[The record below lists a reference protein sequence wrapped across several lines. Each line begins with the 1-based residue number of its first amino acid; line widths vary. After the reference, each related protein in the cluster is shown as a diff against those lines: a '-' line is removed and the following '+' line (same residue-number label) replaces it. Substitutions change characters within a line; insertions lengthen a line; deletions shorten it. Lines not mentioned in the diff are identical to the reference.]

1 MKKVVFLLAGIL
13 LGLLFANIDVSL
25 AAAAGETSSGGS
37 GYLAAYQET
46 DPHPSQTSVW
56 STLAYLLSLLVVFAF
71 VLFLAY
77 MASRFLGSRFAAVT
91 SSNKEGKVL
100 ETMSLGG
107 NRSVCV
113 VEVAGNILML
123 GVTENSVSLLK
134 EITDPEE
141 IEYLRQKAVAAG
153 LREGEVPLFLS
164 EQFESMDQIS
174 KRIGNLFH
182 KKRK

>member
-37 GYLAAYQET
+37 GYLAAYQEA

-77 MASRFLGSRFAAVT
+77 MASRFLGSRFAAV
-91 SSNKEGKVL
+91 SSSKEGKIL

-107 NRSVCV
+107 SRSVCV
-113 VEVAGNILML
+113 VEIAGNILML

-141 IEYLRQKAVAAG
+141 MEYLRQKAVAAG
-153 LREGEVPLFLS
+153 LREGEVPIFLS